1 MPPETPY
8 NPTFPLFFPL
18 PMSELFAPSS
28 ISVSELNAL
37 AKALLED
44 HLAGLWI
51 AGEVSNLTRA
61 ASGHYYFSLK
71 DSRAQVRCAMFKGAA
86 ARLAKPLKEGDH
98 IEVAGKISI
107 YEARGEFQITVNE
120 VRLKGLGQLYEAY
133 ERLKAQLQAEGA
145 FAAER
150 KKPLPARAQCIGIV
164 TSLAAAALRDVVT
177 TLKRRA
183 PEIPVIVYPTAVQGT
198 GSEFQIAQA
207 IKTASQRA
215 ECDVLIVC
223 RGGGSIED
231 LWAFNEEPV
240 VRAIEAC
247 EIPVVSGV
255 GHETDFTLADFVA
268 DVRAPTPTGA
278 AELVSPNR
286 QESLHRLAQAKG
298 RLKTVLEQRY
308 FDASQKLDWLARQIR
323 HPRQKFDEQ
332 RTYIHK
338 LAQTLSYSMTQNVRA
353 HTARFER
360 QTQAL
365 KHCCPDIS
373 VYRQD
378 IDRFQTTLS
387 HAFRQLLAHRRQSL
401 TAQTA
406 LLEAVSPQQILE
418 RGFSVVKNTRGQV
431 IRNANA
437 LKQGQKLHIIFADG
451 ETDVRVT
458 KEQAQRELFDFS

>member
-1 MPPETPY
+1 
-8 NPTFPLFFPL
+8 
-18 PMSELFAPSS
+18 MSELFAPSS

-183 PEIPVIVYPTAVQGT
+183 PEIPVIVYPTAVQGA

-286 QESLHRLAQAKG
+286 QESLHRLAQAQG

-308 FDASQKLDWLARQIR
+308 FDASQKLDWLTRQIR
-323 HPRQKFDEQ
+323 HPRQKLDEQ

-360 QTQAL
+360 QAQAL
-365 KHCCPDIS
+365 KHFRPDIS

-378 IDRFQTTLS
+378 IERFQTTLS
-387 HAFRQLLAHRRQSL
+387 HAFRQLLAQRRQSL
-401 TAQTA
+401 TTQTA

-431 IRNANA
+431 IRSADA
-437 LKQGQKLHIIFADG
+437 LKQGQKLHITFADG

-458 KEQAQRELFDFS
+458 KEQAQRELFD

>member
-1 MPPETPY
+1 
-8 NPTFPLFFPL
+8 
-18 PMSELFAPSS
+18 MSELFAPSS

-145 FAAER
+145 FAAEL
-150 KKPLPARAQCIGIV
+150 KKLLPARPQCIGIV

-183 PEIPVIVYPTAVQGT
+183 PEIPVIVYPTSVQGA

-247 EIPVVSGV
+247 AIPIVSGV

-323 HPRQKFDEQ
+323 HPRQKLDEQ
-332 RTYIHK
+332 RTYIRK

-365 KHCCPDIS
+365 KHCRPDIS

-431 IRNANA
+431 IRNTNA
-437 LKQGQKLHIIFADG
+437 LKQGQKLHITFANG

-458 KEQAQRELFDFS
+458 KEQAQRELFD

>member
-1 MPPETPY
+1 
-8 NPTFPLFFPL
+8 
-18 PMSELFAPSS
+18 MSELFAPSS

-86 ARLAKPLKEGDH
+86 MRLAKPLKEGDH
-98 IEVAGKISI
+98 IEVSGKISI

-183 PEIPVIVYPTAVQGT
+183 PEIPVIVYPTAVQGA

-247 EIPVVSGV
+247 AIPVVSGV

-323 HPRQKFDEQ
+323 HPRQKLDEQ

-365 KHCCPDIS
+365 KHCRPDIS

-406 LLEAVSPQQILE
+406 LLEAISPQQILE

-431 IRNANA
+431 IRNADV
-437 LKQGQKLHIIFADG
+437 LKQGQKLHITFADG

-458 KEQAQRELFDFS
+458 KEQAQRELFD

>member
-1 MPPETPY
+1 
-8 NPTFPLFFPL
+8 
-18 PMSELFAPSS
+18 MSELFAPSS

-150 KKPLPARAQCIGIV
+150 KKLLPARAQCIGIV

-183 PEIPVIVYPTAVQGT
+183 PEIPVIIYPTAVQGA

-247 EIPVVSGV
+247 AIPVVSGV

-286 QESLHRLAQAKG
+286 QESLHRLAQAQG

-323 HPRQKFDEQ
+323 HPRQKLGEQ
-332 RTYIHK
+332 HTYIHK
-338 LAQTLSYSMTQNVRA
+338 LAQTLSYLMTQNVRA

-365 KHCCPDIS
+365 QHFRPDIS

-387 HAFRQLLAHRRQSL
+387 HTFRQLLAQRRQSL

-431 IRNANA
+431 IRNADA
-437 LKQGQKLHIIFADG
+437 LKQGQKLHITFADG

-458 KEQAQRELFDFS
+458 KEQAQRELFD

>member
-1 MPPETPY
+1 
-8 NPTFPLFFPL
+8 
-18 PMSELFAPSS
+18 MSELFAPSS

-86 ARLAKPLKEGDH
+86 SRLAKPLKEGDH

-145 FAAER
+145 FSAER

-183 PEIPVIVYPTAVQGT
+183 PEIPVIVYPTPVQGT

-207 IKTASQRA
+207 VKTASERA

-231 LWAFNEEPV
+231 LWAFNEEAV
-240 VRAIEAC
+240 VRAVEAC
-247 EIPVVSGV
+247 TIPVVSGV
-255 GHETDFTLADFVA
+255 GHETDFTLTDFVA

-278 AELVSPNR
+278 AEIVSPNR
-286 QESLHRLAQAKG
+286 QESLHRLAQAQG
-298 RLKTVLEQRY
+298 RLKAVLEQRY
-308 FDASQKLDWLARQIR
+308 HNASQKLDWLARQIR
-323 HPRQKFDEQ
+323 HPRQKLEEQ
-332 RTYIHK
+332 RAGITRH
-338 LAQTLSYSMTQNVRA
+338 AQTLSFAMTQNLRTHA
-353 HTARFER
+353 ARLER
-360 QTQAL
+360 QNQAL
-365 KHCCPDIS
+365 KHCRPDVS
-373 VYRQD
+373 AFKLD
-378 IDRFQTTLS
+378 TDRFQTALS
-387 HAFRQLLAHRRQSL
+387 HSLHQLLERRRQAL
-401 TAQTA
+401 AAQTA
-406 LLEAVSPQQILE
+406 LLEAVSPQHILE
-418 RGFSVVKNTRGQV
+418 RGFSVVKNSKGQV
-431 IRNANA
+431 VRSASA
-437 LKQGQKLHIIFADG
+437 LRQGQKLHIAFADG

-458 KEQAQRELFDFS
+458 KEQAQRELFD

>member
-133 ERLKAQLQAEGA
+133 EWLKAQLQAEGA
-145 FAAER
+145 FAAEH
-150 KKPLPARAQCIGIV
+150 KKPLPARPQCIGIV

-183 PEIPVIVYPTAVQGT
+183 PEIPVIVYPTAVQGA

-247 EIPVVSGV
+247 AIPVVSGV

-323 HPRQKFDEQ
+323 HPRQKLDEQ
-332 RTYIHK
+332 RTHIHK
-338 LAQTLSYSMTQNVRA
+338 LAQTLSCSMTQNVRA

-360 QTQAL
+360 RTQAL
-365 KHCCPDIS
+365 QHFRPDIS

-387 HAFRQLLAHRRQSL
+387 HAFRQLLTQRHQSL

-458 KEQAQRELFDFS
+458 KEQAQRELFD

>member
-1 MPPETPY
+1 
-8 NPTFPLFFPL
+8 
-18 PMSELFAPSS
+18 MSELFAPSS

-71 DSRAQVRCAMFKGAA
+71 DSRAQVRCAMFKGVAS
-86 ARLAKPLKEGDH
+86 RLAKPLKEGDH

-150 KKPLPARAQCIGIV
+150 KKPLPDRPQCIGIV

-183 PEIPVIVYPTAVQGT
+183 PEIPVIVYPTAVQGE

-247 EIPVVSGV
+247 AIPVVSGV

-323 HPRQKFDEQ
+323 HPRQKLGEQ

-338 LAQTLSYSMTQNVRA
+338 LAQTLSYSMMQNVRA
-353 HTARFER
+353 HSARFER

-365 KHCCPDIS
+365 KHCRPDIS

-387 HAFRQLLAHRRQSL
+387 HSFRQLLTHRRQSL

-431 IRNANA
+431 IRNADV
-437 LKQGQKLHIIFADG
+437 LKQGQKLHITFADG

-458 KEQAQRELFDFS
+458 KEQAQRELFD

>member
-1 MPPETPY
+1 
-8 NPTFPLFFPL
+8 
-18 PMSELFAPSS
+18 MSELFAPSS

-86 ARLAKPLKEGDH
+86 ARLANPLKEGDH

-133 ERLKAQLQAEGA
+133 ERLKTQLQAEGA

-150 KKPLPARAQCIGIV
+150 KKPLPARPQCIGIV

-183 PEIPVIVYPTAVQGT
+183 PEIPVIVYPTAVQGA

-207 IKTASQRA
+207 IKTASQCA

-247 EIPVVSGV
+247 AIPVVSGV

-286 QESLHRLAQAKG
+286 QESLHRLAQAQG

-323 HPRQKFDEQ
+323 HPRQKLDEQ
-332 RTYIHK
+332 RTHIHK

-365 KHCCPDIS
+365 KHCRPDIS

-378 IDRFQTTLS
+378 ISRFQTTLS
-387 HAFRQLLAHRRQSL
+387 HAFRQLLAQRRQSL

-431 IRNANA
+431 IRNADV
-437 LKQGQKLHIIFADG
+437 LKQGQKLHITFADG

-458 KEQAQRELFDFS
+458 KEQEQRELFD

>member
-1 MPPETPY
+1 
-8 NPTFPLFFPL
+8 
-18 PMSELFAPSS
+18 MSELFAPSS

-183 PEIPVIVYPTAVQGT
+183 PEIPVIVYPTAVQGA

-207 IKTASQRA
+207 IKTASQCA

-231 LWAFNEEPV
+231 LWAFNEEMV

-247 EIPVVSGV
+247 AIPVVSGV

-278 AELVSPNR
+278 AELVSSNR

-323 HPRQKFDEQ
+323 HPRQKLDEQ

-353 HTARFER
+353 HTARFEH

-365 KHCCPDIS
+365 KHCRPDIS

-378 IDRFQTTLS
+378 ISRFQTTLS

-431 IRNANA
+431 IRNADA
-437 LKQGQKLHIIFADG
+437 LKQGQKLHITFADG

-458 KEQAQRELFDFS
+458 KEQAQRELFD

>member
-1 MPPETPY
+1 
-8 NPTFPLFFPL
+8 
-18 PMSELFAPSS
+18 MSELFAPSS

-98 IEVAGKISI
+98 IEVTGKISI

-183 PEIPVIVYPTAVQGT
+183 PEIPVIVYPTAVQGAS
-198 GSEFQIAQA
+198 SEFQIAQA

-247 EIPVVSGV
+247 AIPIVSGV

-323 HPRQKFDEQ
+323 HPRQKLGEQ
-332 RTYIHK
+332 RTYIRK

-353 HTARFER
+353 HTVRFER

-365 KHCCPDIS
+365 KHCRPDIS

-378 IDRFQTTLS
+378 INRFQTTLS

-431 IRNANA
+431 IRNADV
-437 LKQGQKLHIIFADG
+437 LKQGQKLHITFADG

-458 KEQAQRELFDFS
+458 KEQAQRELFD

>member
-1 MPPETPY
+1 
-8 NPTFPLFFPL
+8 
-18 PMSELFAPSS
+18 MSELFTPSS

-86 ARLAKPLKEGDH
+86 ARLAKPLKEGDR

-150 KKPLPARAQCIGIV
+150 KKPLPARPQCIGIV

-183 PEIPVIVYPTAVQGT
+183 PEIPVIVYPTTVQGA
-198 GSEFQIAQA
+198 GSEFQIAQT

-247 EIPVVSGV
+247 AIPVVSGV

-286 QESLHRLAQAKG
+286 QESLHRLTQAKG

-323 HPRQKFDEQ
+323 HPRQKLDEQ

-365 KHCCPDIS
+365 QHFRPDIS

-387 HAFRQLLAHRRQSL
+387 HSFRQLLARRRQSL

-431 IRNANA
+431 IRNADV
-437 LKQGQKLHIIFADG
+437 LKQGQKLHITFADG

-458 KEQAQRELFDFS
+458 KEQAQRELFD

>member
-1 MPPETPY
+1 
-8 NPTFPLFFPL
+8 
-18 PMSELFAPSS
+18 MSELFTPSS

-86 ARLAKPLKEGDH
+86 MRLAKPLKEGDH
-98 IEVAGKISI
+98 IEVSGKISI

-150 KKPLPARAQCIGIV
+150 KKSLPARPQCIGIV

-183 PEIPVIVYPTAVQGT
+183 PEIPVIVYPTPVQGT
-198 GSEFQIAQA
+198 GSELQIAQA

-247 EIPVVSGV
+247 AIPVVSGV

-286 QESLHRLAQAKG
+286 QESLHRLAQAQG

-323 HPRQKFDEQ
+323 HPRQKLDEQ
-332 RTYIHK
+332 RASISK
-338 LAQTLSYSMTQNVRA
+338 LAQTLSYSMTQNFRA

-360 QTQAL
+360 QIQTL
-365 KHCCPDIS
+365 KHCRPDVS
-373 VYRQD
+373 VYKHN
-378 IDRFQTTLS
+378 IDRFQTALS
-387 HAFRQLLAHRRQSL
+387 HSFRQLLTHRRQSL
-401 TAQTA
+401 TAQA
-406 LLEAVSPQQILE
+406 SLLEAVSPQHILE

-431 IRNANA
+431 IRNADT
-437 LKQGQKLHIIFADG
+437 LKQGQKLHITFADG

-458 KEQAQRELFDFS
+458 KEQAQGELFD

>member
-1 MPPETPY
+1 
-8 NPTFPLFFPL
+8 
-18 PMSELFAPSS
+18 MSELFAPSS

-183 PEIPVIVYPTAVQGT
+183 PEIPVIVYPTAVQGA

-247 EIPVVSGV
+247 VIPVVSGV

-286 QESLHRLAQAKG
+286 QESLHRLAQAQG

-323 HPRQKFDEQ
+323 HPRQKLGEQ
-332 RTYIHK
+332 HTHIHK

-353 HTARFER
+353 HTARFEH

-365 KHCCPDIS
+365 KHCRPDIS

-387 HAFRQLLAHRRQSL
+387 HTFRQLLAHRRQSL
-401 TAQTA
+401 TTQTA

-431 IRNANA
+431 IRNADV
-437 LKQGQKLHIIFADG
+437 LKQGQKLHITFADG

-458 KEQAQRELFDFS
+458 KEQAQRELFD

>member
-1 MPPETPY
+1 
-8 NPTFPLFFPL
+8 
-18 PMSELFAPSS
+18 MSELFAPSS

-51 AGEVSNLTRA
+51 AGEVSNLIRA

-86 ARLAKPLKEGDH
+86 MRLAKPLKEGDH
-98 IEVAGKISI
+98 IEVSGKISI

-183 PEIPVIVYPTAVQGT
+183 PEIPVIVYPTAVQGA

-231 LWAFNEEPV
+231 LWAFNEEMV

-247 EIPVVSGV
+247 AIPVVSGV

-323 HPRQKFDEQ
+323 HPRQKLDEQ

-365 KHCCPDIS
+365 QHFRPDIS

-387 HAFRQLLAHRRQSL
+387 HAFRQLLAQRRQSL

-431 IRNANA
+431 IRNADV
-437 LKQGQKLHIIFADG
+437 LKQGQKLHITFADG

-458 KEQAQRELFDFS
+458 KEQAQGELFD

>member
-1 MPPETPY
+1 
-8 NPTFPLFFPL
+8 
-18 PMSELFAPSS
+18 MSELFAPSS

-120 VRLKGLGQLYEAY
+120 VRLKGLGQLYKAY

-150 KKPLPARAQCIGIV
+150 KKPLPARAQCIGLV

-183 PEIPVIVYPTAVQGT
+183 PEIPVIVYPTAVQGA

-247 EIPVVSGV
+247 AIPVVSGV

-278 AELVSPNR
+278 SELVSPNR

-323 HPRQKFDEQ
+323 HPRQKLDEQ

-365 KHCCPDIS
+365 QHYRPDIS

-378 IDRFQTTLS
+378 INRFQTTLS
-387 HAFRQLLAHRRQSL
+387 HAFRQLLAQRRQNL
-401 TAQTA
+401 TAQTT

-437 LKQGQKLHIIFADG
+437 LKQGQKLHITFADG

-458 KEQAQRELFDFS
+458 KEQAQRELFD

>member
-1 MPPETPY
+1 
-8 NPTFPLFFPL
+8 
-18 PMSELFAPSS
+18 MSELFTPSS

-86 ARLAKPLKEGDH
+86 ARLAKPLKEGDR

-150 KKPLPARAQCIGIV
+150 KKPLPARPQCIGIV

-183 PEIPVIVYPTAVQGT
+183 PEIPVIVYPTTVQGA
-198 GSEFQIAQA
+198 GSEFQIAQT

-247 EIPVVSGV
+247 AIPVVSGV

-286 QESLHRLAQAKG
+286 QESLHRLTQAKG

-323 HPRQKFDEQ
+323 HPRQKLDEQ

-365 KHCCPDIS
+365 QHFRPDIS

-387 HAFRQLLAHRRQSL
+387 HSFRQLLAHRRQSL

-431 IRNANA
+431 IRNADV
-437 LKQGQKLHIIFADG
+437 LKQGQKLHITFADG

-458 KEQAQRELFDFS
+458 KEQAQRELFD

>member
-1 MPPETPY
+1 
-8 NPTFPLFFPL
+8 
-18 PMSELFAPSS
+18 MSELFAPSS

-150 KKPLPARAQCIGIV
+150 KKPLPARPQCIGIV

-183 PEIPVIVYPTAVQGT
+183 PEIPVIVYPTAVQGA

-240 VRAIEAC
+240 VRAIEVC
-247 EIPVVSGV
+247 PIPVVSGV

-323 HPRQKFDEQ
+323 HPRQKLDEQ
-332 RTYIHK
+332 RTHIHK

-365 KHCCPDIS
+365 KHCRPDIS

-437 LKQGQKLHIIFADG
+437 LKQGQKLHIIFAEG

>member
-1 MPPETPY
+1 
-8 NPTFPLFFPL
+8 
-18 PMSELFAPSS
+18 MSELFAPSS

-86 ARLAKPLKEGDH
+86 MRLAKPLKEGDH
-98 IEVAGKISI
+98 IEVSGKISI

-145 FAAER
+145 FSAER
-150 KKPLPARAQCIGIV
+150 KKPLPARPQCIGII

-183 PEIPVIVYPTAVQGT
+183 PEIPVIVYPTPVQGT
-198 GSEFQIAQA
+198 GSELQIAQA
-207 IKTASQRA
+207 IKTASQRS

-247 EIPVVSGV
+247 AIPVVSGV

-286 QESLHRLAQAKG
+286 QESLHRLAQAQG

-323 HPRQKFDEQ
+323 HPRQKLDEQ
-332 RTYIHK
+332 CASISK
-338 LAQTLSYSMTQNVRA
+338 LAQTLSYSMTQNLRA
-353 HTARFER
+353 HTAHFER
-360 QTQAL
+360 QTQTL
-365 KHCCPDIS
+365 KHCRPDVS
-373 VYRQD
+373 VYKNN
-378 IDRFQTTLS
+378 IDRFQTALS
-387 HAFRQLLAHRRQSL
+387 HSFRQLLAHRRQSL
-401 TAQTA
+401 TAQAA
-406 LLEAVSPQQILE
+406 LLEAVSPQHILE

-431 IRNANA
+431 IRNADT
-437 LKQGQKLHIIFADG
+437 LKQGQKLHITFADG

-458 KEQAQRELFDFS
+458 KEQAQGELFD

>member
-1 MPPETPY
+1 
-8 NPTFPLFFPL
+8 
-18 PMSELFAPSS
+18 MSELFAPSS

-183 PEIPVIVYPTAVQGT
+183 PEIPVIVYPTAVQGA

-240 VRAIEAC
+240 VRAIEVC
-247 EIPVVSGV
+247 PIPVVSGV

-323 HPRQKFDEQ
+323 HPRQKLDEQ

-353 HTARFER
+353 HTVRFER

-365 KHCCPDIS
+365 QHFRPDIS

-387 HAFRQLLAHRRQSL
+387 HAFRQLLVQRRQSL

-437 LKQGQKLHIIFADG
+437 LKQGQKLHIIFAEG

-458 KEQAQRELFDFS
+458 KEQAQRELFD

>member
-1 MPPETPY
+1 
-8 NPTFPLFFPL
+8 
-18 PMSELFAPSS
+18 MSELFAPSS

-71 DSRAQVRCAMFKGAA
+71 DSRSQVRCAMFKGATM
-86 ARLAKPLKEGDH
+86 RLAKPLKEGDH
-98 IEVAGKISI
+98 IEVSGKISI

-183 PEIPVIVYPTAVQGT
+183 PEIPVIVYPTAVQGA

-247 EIPVVSGV
+247 AIPVVSGV

-286 QESLHRLAQAKG
+286 QESLHRLAQAQG

-323 HPRQKFDEQ
+323 HPRQKLDEQ

-353 HTARFER
+353 RTARFEH

-365 KHCCPDIS
+365 KHCRPDIS
-373 VYRQD
+373 VYWQD
-378 IDRFQTTLS
+378 ISRFQTTLS

-401 TAQTA
+401 TTQTA

-431 IRNANA
+431 IRNADV
-437 LKQGQKLHIIFADG
+437 LKQGQKLHITFADG

-458 KEQAQRELFDFS
+458 KEQAQRELFD

>member
-1 MPPETPY
+1 
-8 NPTFPLFFPL
+8 
-18 PMSELFAPSS
+18 MSELFAPTS

-71 DSRAQVRCAMFKGAA
+71 DSRAQVRCAMFKGVAT
-86 ARLAKPLKEGDH
+86 RLAKPLKEGDH

-150 KKPLPARAQCIGIV
+150 KKPLPARPQCIGIV

-183 PEIPVIVYPTAVQGT
+183 PEIPVIVYPTAVQGS

-247 EIPVVSGV
+247 AIPVVSGV
-255 GHETDFTLADFVA
+255 GHETDFTLTDFVA

-286 QESLHRLAQAKG
+286 QESLHRLSQAKG

-323 HPRQKFDEQ
+323 HPRQKLDEQ

-365 KHCCPDIS
+365 KHCRPDIS

-387 HAFRQLLAHRRQSL
+387 HAFRQLLAQRRQSL
-401 TAQTA
+401 TTQTA

-431 IRNANA
+431 IRNADV
-437 LKQGQKLHIIFADG
+437 LKQGQKLHITFADG

-458 KEQAQRELFDFS
+458 KEQAQRELFD

>member
-1 MPPETPY
+1 
-8 NPTFPLFFPL
+8 
-18 PMSELFAPSS
+18 MSELFAPAA

-37 AKALLED
+37 ARSLLED
-44 HLAGLWI
+44 NLFGLWV

-71 DSRAQVRCAMFKGAA
+71 DSRAQVRCAMFKGTAA
-86 ARLAKPLKEGDH
+86 KLAAPLKEGDH
-98 IEVAGKISI
+98 IELTGKISI

-133 ERLKAQLQAEGA
+133 EKLKAQLQAEGV

-150 KKPLPARAQCIGIV
+150 KKPLPAHPSTIGIV
-164 TSLAAAALRDVVT
+164 TSLAAAALRDVVS

-183 PEIPVIVYPTAVQGT
+183 PEIPVIVYPTAVQGA
-198 GSEFQIAQA
+198 GSELQIAQA
-207 IKTASQRA
+207 IQTASARA
-215 ECDVLIVC
+215 EADVLIVC

-286 QESLHRLAQAKG
+286 LESLHKLAQAQG
-298 RLKTVLEQRY
+298 RLKTALEQRY
-308 FDASQKLDWLARQIR
+308 YDASQKVDWFARQIR
-323 HPRQKFDEQ
+323 HPQQKLNEQ
-332 RTYIHK
+332 RNQLAALQQSLRFSMQNNHRFNVQK
-338 LAQTLSYSMTQNVRA
+338 LARQQQTLA
-353 HTARFER
+353 HLR
-360 QTQAL
+360 
-365 KHCCPDIS
+365 PDIS
-373 VYRQD
+373 ASKRDVM
-378 IDRFQTTLS
+378 RFQTALQQSRLS
-387 HAFRQLLAHRRQSL
+387 LFALYRQRLEKQA
-401 TAQTA
+401 A
-406 LLEAVSPQQILE
+406 LLEAVSPQHILE
-418 RGFSVVKNTRGQV
+418 RGFSVVKNSRGQV
-431 IRNANA
+431 IRSAHA
-437 LKQGQKLHIIFADG
+437 LKQGQKLHITFADG

-458 KEQAQRELFDFS
+458 SEHKQPDLFDYS

>member
-1 MPPETPY
+1 
-8 NPTFPLFFPL
+8 
-18 PMSELFAPSS
+18 MSELFAPSS

-145 FAAER
+145 FVAER

-164 TSLAAAALRDVVT
+164 TSLTAAALRDVVT

-183 PEIPVIVYPTAVQGT
+183 PEIPVIVYPTAVQGA

-247 EIPVVSGV
+247 AIPVVSGV

-323 HPRQKFDEQ
+323 HPRQKLDEQ

-338 LAQTLSYSMTQNVRA
+338 LAQTLSYSMTQNVRT

-365 KHCCPDIS
+365 KHCRPDIS

-387 HAFRQLLAHRRQSL
+387 HSFRQLLAQRRQSL

-431 IRNANA
+431 IRNADA
-437 LKQGQKLHIIFADG
+437 LKQGQKLHITFADG

-458 KEQAQRELFDFS
+458 KEQAQRELFD

>member
-1 MPPETPY
+1 
-8 NPTFPLFFPL
+8 
-18 PMSELFAPSS
+18 MSELFAPSS

-86 ARLAKPLKEGDH
+86 VRLAKPLKEGDH

-150 KKPLPARAQCIGIV
+150 KKPLPARPQCIGIV

-183 PEIPVIVYPTAVQGT
+183 PEIPVIVYLTAVQGV

-247 EIPVVSGV
+247 AIPVVSGV

-323 HPRQKFDEQ
+323 HPRQKLDEQ
-332 RTYIHK
+332 RTHIHK
-338 LAQTLSYSMTQNVRA
+338 LAQTLSYSMMQNVRA
-353 HTARFER
+353 HTARFEH

-365 KHCCPDIS
+365 KHCRPDIS

-401 TAQTA
+401 NAQTA

-431 IRNANA
+431 IRNADV
-437 LKQGQKLHIIFADG
+437 LKQGQKLHITFADG

-458 KEQAQRELFDFS
+458 KEQAQRELFD

>member
-1 MPPETPY
+1 
-8 NPTFPLFFPL
+8 
-18 PMSELFAPSS
+18 MSELFAPSS

-86 ARLAKPLKEGDH
+86 ARLAKPLKEGDR

-150 KKPLPARAQCIGIV
+150 KKPLPARPQCIGIV

-183 PEIPVIVYPTAVQGT
+183 PEIPVIVYPTSVQGA

-247 EIPVVSGV
+247 AIPIVSGV

-286 QESLHRLAQAKG
+286 QESLHRLAQAQG

-323 HPRQKFDEQ
+323 HPRQKLDEQ

-365 KHCCPDIS
+365 KHCRPDIS

-431 IRNANA
+431 IRNADV
-437 LKQGQKLHIIFADG
+437 LKQGQKLHITFADG

-458 KEQAQRELFDFS
+458 KEQAQRELFD

>member
-1 MPPETPY
+1 MPPETLY
-8 NPTFPLFFPL
+8 NPTFPHLSPL

-150 KKPLPARAQCIGIV
+150 KKPLPARPQCIGIV

-183 PEIPVIVYPTAVQGT
+183 PEIPVIVYPTAVQGA
-198 GSEFQIAQA
+198 GSEFQITQA

-247 EIPVVSGV
+247 AIPVVSGV

-286 QESLHRLAQAKG
+286 QESLHRLAQAQG

-323 HPRQKFDEQ
+323 HPRQKLDEQ

-365 KHCCPDIS
+365 KHCRPDIS

-378 IDRFQTTLS
+378 IERFQTTLS
-387 HAFRQLLAHRRQSL
+387 HAFRQLLTQRRQSL

-437 LKQGQKLHIIFADG
+437 LKQGQKLHIIFAEG

-458 KEQAQRELFDFS
+458 KEQAQRELFD

>member
-1 MPPETPY
+1 
-8 NPTFPLFFPL
+8 
-18 PMSELFAPSS
+18 MSELFAPSS

-86 ARLAKPLKEGDH
+86 MRLAKPLKEGDH
-98 IEVAGKISI
+98 IEVSGRISI

-183 PEIPVIVYPTAVQGT
+183 PEIPVIVYPTAVQGA

-247 EIPVVSGV
+247 AIPVVSGV

-323 HPRQKFDEQ
+323 HPRQKLDEQ

-365 KHCCPDIS
+365 KHCRPDIS

-387 HAFRQLLAHRRQSL
+387 HTFRQLLAQRRQSL
-401 TAQTA
+401 NAQTA

-431 IRNANA
+431 IRNADT
-437 LKQGQKLHIIFADG
+437 LKQGQKLHITFADG

-458 KEQAQRELFDFS
+458 KEQAQGELFD